1 MRTDVAVIG
10 GGSCGLVAAYRASQ
24 AGLKTILFEKQ
35 DRVGRKLL
43 AAGNGWCNLANLD
56 FSLAHYHGSAVSA
69 AEQVFAVYGA
79 EAIEAFWREMGIEY
93 AIRENG
99 RCYPRSF
106 QASSVVNALRRALR
120 CQEKKNLLSLSL
132 ESAVTGLSWNESEQ
146 VFTLKIQNPD
156 NGPKAQTCQARAVVL
171 AAGGKASPMLGGCE
185 DGYMLAR
192 SLHLAVTGLRPAIC
206 RLMSDDPLLKMLS
219 GVRTT
224 VPLSLYK
231 DTTPVKT
238 ITDEILFTKES
249 LSGPG
254 ALALSFHAGEL
265 LQTRQADEKIF
276 VKLDLAK
283 EYSQGALFAYLSS
296 RFSSLEDASMLEALE
311 GWMGR
316 TLSLA
321 VLKRCGIHPNEAA
334 DALGKKKLG
343 LLAAEMKA
351 FSFEIKALD
360 SFKDAQVTVGG
371 IHASSLGEGLRCS
384 KYPRLYLGGEVLDL
398 NGDCG
403 GYNLMFACASGLW
416 IADALLA
423 DLA

>member
-1 MRTDVAVIG
+1 MRMDVAIIG
-10 GGSCGLVAAYRASQ
+10 GGSCGLITACLASQ

-43 AAGNGWCNLANLD
+43 AAGNGWCNLANQD
-56 FSLAHYHGSAVSA
+56 FSMDHYHGSAAGA
-69 AEQVFAVYGA
+69 AEKVFEVYGA
-79 EAIEAFWREMGIEY
+79 EAIEAFWRDMGIEY
-93 AIRENG
+93 AVRENG

-106 QASSVVNALRRALR
+106 QAASVVNALRRALR
-120 CQEKKNLLSLSL
+120 CQEKKNLLTLSL
-132 ESAVTGLSWNESEQ
+132 ESAVTGLSWNEAEQ
-146 VFTLKIQNPD
+146 AFSLKVQNPN
-156 NGPKAQTCQARAVVL
+156 NGVKGQTCQARAVVL
-171 AAGGKASPMLGGCE
+171 ASGGKASPMLGGCE
-185 DGYMLAR
+185 DGYALAK
-192 SLHLAVTGLRPAIC
+192 SLHLPVTDLRPAIC
-206 RLMSDDPLLKMLS
+206 RLMSDDPQLKMLA

-231 DTTPVKT
+231 DNTLVKT

-265 LQTRQADEKIF
+265 LKNRQAGEKIF
-276 VKLDLAK
+276 VKLDLAE

-296 RFSSLEDASMLEALE
+296 RFAALEDANMLEALE

-321 VLKRCGIHPNEAA
+321 VLKRCGINPNEAA

-343 LLAAEMKA
+343 QLAAEMKA

-371 IHASSLGEGLRCS
+371 IHASSLGDGLRS
-384 KYPRLYLGGEVLDL
+384 KKYPRLYLGGEVLDL

-403 GYNLMFACASGLW
+403 GYNLMFACASALW
-416 IADALLA
+416 IANALSA